1 MLRKILLIAKR
12 DYLASIRTKAFLFGL
27 VAAPLLFA
35 STFVGV
41 AVMKG
46 KPDIKERRVA
56 IVDRTG
62 AAAAVIVETALRANR
77 ESLYDKT
84 NGRQTMPVYTF
95 EIPAPDT
102 ANPERQRL
110 ELSDRVRT
118 HELFG
123 FIEIG
128 PHALH
133 PVKTDAKAAV
143 SDVTWYA
150 NEGGVGEGRR
160 WMEGRVSDGIRRVR
174 LAQLGVDAAQLNET
188 LKAVDLQ
195 SMNLP
200 SKDPKSGAVVT
211 GGKKDDLAG
220 FFVPLA
226 LAMLLFMIVMTTSG
240 PMLPAIAEDK
250 MQRVFEML
258 LASATPFEL
267 VAGKVLA
274 ALGRSLT
281 SSVVYIGI
289 ALVSLNAMA
298 LLGLAPVELLPWF
311 LVYVV
316 AEVTMLCAMASA
328 LGAACGSP
336 QDAQSLAIVLFAP
349 VLIPIMMLT
358 PVIQQP
364 NGTLA
369 LVMSM
374 VPPFTPI
381 LMLTRQASPG
391 GVPLWQPLVGLAGV
405 AIATVGISWVAAR
418 IFRVGI
424 LMQGKPPSAGELVRW
439 AIRG

>member
-1 MLRKILLIAKR
+1 VLRKILLIAKR

-27 VAAPLLFA
+27 VTAPLLFA

-46 KPDIKERRVA
+46 KPDIKERRIA

-62 AAAAVIVETALRANR
+62 VAAAVIVETAQRSNR

-84 NGRQTMPVYTF
+84 NGRQTMPVYSF
-95 EIPAPDT
+95 EIPMPDA

-110 ELSDRVRT
+110 ELSDRLRR

-123 FIEIG
+123 FMEIG
-128 PHALH
+128 QNALH
-133 PVKTDAKAAV
+133 TA
-143 SDVTWYA
+143 VTWYS

-160 WMEGRVSDGIRRVR
+160 WMEGRVSEGMRRVR
-174 LAQLGVDAAQLNET
+174 LARMGVDAARLDET
-188 LKAVDLQ
+188 LQAVDLH
-195 SMNLP
+195 SMKLL
-200 SKDPKSGAVVT
+200 SKDPKSGVIST
-211 GGKKDDLAG
+211 GGRKDEMAG
-220 FFVPLA
+220 FFVPFALA
-226 LAMLLFMIVMTTSG
+226 LLLFMIVMTTSG

-267 VAGKVLA
+267 IAGKVLA

-281 SSVVYIGI
+281 SSVVYIGV

-391 GVPLWQPLVGLAGV
+391 GVPLWQPVAGLVGV

-424 LMQGKPPSAGELVRW
+424 LMQGKPPNAGELVRW

>member
-1 MLRKILLIAKR
+1 MRKILLIAKR

-27 VAAPLLFA
+27 LVAPLLFGSGFIGIA
-35 STFVGV
+35 I
-41 AVMKG
+41 MKG

-56 IVDRTG
+56 LVDRTG
-62 AAAAVIVETALRANR
+62 VAGAVIVETARHANQD
-77 ESLYDKT
+77 SLYDKVS
-84 NGRQTMPVYTF
+84 GRQIMPVYTF
-95 EIPAPDT
+95 EVPAPDGV
-102 ANPERQRL
+102 NPEGQRL
-110 ELSDRVRT
+110 ELSDRVRA

-128 PHALH
+128 THAVH
-133 PVKTDAKAAV
+133 PVSTDAKSTE
-143 SDVTWYA
+143 SDIKWYS
-150 NEGGVGEGRR
+150 NESGVGEGRR
-160 WMEGRVSDGIRRVR
+160 WLESRVSDGIRRVR
-174 LAQLGVDAAQLNET
+174 LAQLGVDPARLNET
-188 LKAVDLQ
+188 LQAVSLQ

-200 SKDPKSGAVVT
+200 SKDLKSGAIST
-211 GGKKDDLAG
+211 GGKKDDMAG
-220 FFVPLA
+220 FVVPFA
-226 LAMLLFMIVMTTSG
+226 LAILLFMIVMTTSG

-267 VAGKVLA
+267 IAGKILA

-289 ALVSLNAMA
+289 ALLSLNAMA
-298 LLGLAPVELLPWF
+298 LIGLAPVELLPWF
-311 LVYVV
+311 LVYMV

-336 QDAQSLAIVLFAP
+336 QDAQSLAVVLFAP

-364 NGTLA
+364 HGTLA
-369 LVMSM
+369 LVMSLI
-374 VPPFTPI
+374 PPFTPI
-381 LMLTRQASPG
+381 LMMTRQASPG
-391 GVPLWQPLVGLAGV
+391 GVPIWQPVVGLAGV

-424 LMQGKPPSAGELVRW
+424 LMQGKPPSVGELVRW